1 MNRLQK
7 IGGWI
12 LGGALAVALFTRQK
26 IAYGVEAIY
35 LNGVITPNLI
45 PLKVVGWLANSTIAG
60 VLVRSISGVL
70 VCNGQVVA
78 SISQLVN
85 KRIRSNSFVKQDLNV
100 DIYFQ
105 ESLAALWE
113 NIQTGDVTSL
123 SFELVGE
130 VVVGEQ
136 WPVGLKF
143 NRVFTWNEIQK
154 ML

>member
-26 IAYGVEAIY
+26 IAYGVEAVY

-45 PLKVVGWLANSTIAG
+45 PLKVVGWLVNSTIAG